1 MNWFKALFNKQE
13 EKPLEIDLDRLENWF
28 SEQTIEK
35 INDFKKDIRNCFSV
49 IETKISDLKTNLKLL
64 EQTEIKDNI
73 EQRIKLTVMGNKE
86 AYVRQA
92 QLFSEQ
98 IKIPAD
104 ISYESSLEYCS
115 NFEEYLKILNE
126 KTAKNHHIIEQL
138 IGEEINKVVISI
150 KDSFD
155 IVKEIKTKLEDQKIT
170 IIKNC
175 QKNIKD
181 FRENINISEKAKN
194 KIKETKIKK
203 VEKEIF
209 KKEIIGKIS
218 SLEKSEEYKNLKGLK
233 EQKEELIKEI
243 ANTET
248 QINQIFIPLERVF
261 KKFQN
266 MNKVQLVEQ
275 YLNSPLT
282 TFSQDS
288 NLKIFDYLKEIEGL
302 ILKDK
307 IEIKEDKK
315 KEKVL
320 KTLKSLDKSKLENL
334 SNQYAALK
342 FRSGTIKSR
351 IISDNLTEKF
361 MFLNNRLNKIEK
373 EMEEL
378 DEKIETIEEI
388 EEKTDIE
395 EKKKQIENLIQNV
408 LNQKIEIK

>member
-13 EKPLEIDLDRLENWF
+13 EKPLEIDLNSLENWF
-28 SEQTIEK
+28 NEQTIEK

-49 IETKISDLKTNLKLL
+49 IETKITDLKTNLKLL

-115 NFEEYLKILNE
+115 NFEEKLNILNE

-138 IGEEINKVVISI
+138 IGEEINKVVINI
-150 KDSFD
+150 KESFD
-155 IVKEIKTKLEDQKIT
+155 LVKEIKTKLEDKKIT

-175 QKNIKD
+175 QKNIKE
-181 FRENINISEKAKN
+181 FRENININEKAKN

-209 KKEIIGKIS
+209 RKEIIKKIS
-218 SLEKSEEYKNLKGLK
+218 SLENSNEYKNLKDLK

-243 ANTET
+243 TNTET

-288 NLKIFDYLKEIEGL
+288 NLKILDYLKEMEEL
-302 ILKDK
+302 INKNK

-320 KTLKSLDKSKLENL
+320 KTLKSLNKSKLENI
-334 SNQYAALK
+334 SNQYSSLK
-342 FRSGTIKSR
+342 LKSGTIKSK
-351 IISDNLTEKF
+351 IVSDNLTEKF
-361 MFLNNRLNKIEK
+361 MFLNNRLNKVEK

-388 EEKTDIE
+388 EEKT
-395 EKKKQIENLIQNV
+395 
-408 LNQKIEIK
+408 